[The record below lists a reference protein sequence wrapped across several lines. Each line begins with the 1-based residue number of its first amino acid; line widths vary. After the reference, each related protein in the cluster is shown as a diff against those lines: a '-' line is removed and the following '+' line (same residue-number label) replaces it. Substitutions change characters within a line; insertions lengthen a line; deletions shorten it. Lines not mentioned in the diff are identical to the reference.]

1 MTKNIVLSQPSS
13 KPDPYFIVKLTI
25 VQERLRQARYSF
37 NLALIATGL
46 SFGISLI
53 GAGLLISNQASEG
66 TVTTACGLAASVR
79 SIQMAKDA
87 NNRLDKTLAEL
98 DEEV

>member
-1 MTKNIVLSQPSS
+1 MAKNIVISQPEPNSN
-13 KPDPYFIVKLTI
+13 PYLVVKLTI

-37 NLALIATGL
+37 NLALTATGV
-46 SFGISLI
+46 SVCISLI

-66 TVTTACGLAASVR
+66 AVTAACGLAASVR

-87 NNRLDKTLAEL
+87 NNRLDQTLAEL
-98 DEEV
+98 DDEA